1 MLLLWYHHLNGWGF
15 LLGWKGKC
23 LLFKYYTSWSNKSY
37 RYTDSSRDL
46 KTHETWRQILLFYES
61 LRRSPATKSHCCCWV
76 SILFGRAQKSFMLW
90 KAKVHQRNHHEGL
103 SFLVEVTFL
112 SSFLTHGQTKCT
124 LSHGSNS
131 HTGHVGWL
139 NRPLSAM
146 ELWLW
151 RGEWPQGWGPNLN
164 CHTGLACLLLF
175 PSLNKNSFV
184 VNQDMSC
191 LQSRQF

>member
-1 MLLLWYHHLNGWGF
+1 MGEVSSWVEKASAYCLNITRVGLIKVIDILIRAVIWKRMK
-15 LLGWKGKC
+15 LGA
-23 LLFKYYTSWSNKSY
+23 
-37 RYTDSSRDL
+37 RYCF
-46 KTHETWRQILLFYES
+46 FYES
-61 LRRSPATKSHCCCWV
+61 LRRSPATKSYCCCWV
-76 SILFGRAQKSFMLW
+76 SILFGRGQKSFMLW
-90 KAKVHQRNHHEGL
+90 MTKVHQRNHEGL
-103 SFLVEVTFL
+103 SFLIKVTL
-112 SSFLTHGQTKCT
+112 LLSFLTHGQTKCT